1 MANNSIFQ
9 FNGFDSMAYPFMNQ
23 KKIFMPSP
31 PPKKKEL
38 PLKHQ
43 DKISLVNKDGKKTQ
57 IKQQ

>member
-31 PPKKKEL
+31 PPKKKNYHLSTKTKFLSSTKMEK
-38 PLKHQ
+38 KHR
-43 DKISLVNKDGKKTQ
+43 
-57 IKQQ
+57 